1 MTIISHILSF
11 WACSTRNNPKDFK
24 AYQKHSKQNANVSTP
39 QGAIMILGTF
49 LQAIATIA
57 SMLFNL
63 YIWILII
70 ATLIS
75 WVRPDPY
82 NPIVQVL
89 YRLSEPVFAKVRKL
103 IPTNIGGL
111 DFAPLIVIVALK
123 FIDLTLIQ
131 ILYKFAKAYNA

>member
-1 MTIISHILSF
+1 
-11 WACSTRNNPKDFK
+11 
-24 AYQKHSKQNANVSTP
+24 
-39 QGAIMILGTF
+39 MILGTF

-57 SMLFNL
+57 SMLLNL

-89 YRLSEPVFAKVRKL
+89 YRLSEPVFARVRKL

-131 ILYKFAKAYNA
+131 ILYRFAKAYNA

>member
-1 MTIISHILSF
+1 MVLS
-11 WACSTRNNPKDFK
+11 
-24 AYQKHSKQNANVSTP
+24 
-39 QGAIMILGTF
+39 TF

-57 SMLFNL
+57 SMLLNL

-70 ATLIS
+70 ATLLS

-89 YRLSEPVFAKVRKL
+89 YRLSEPVFTKVRGL

-111 DFAPLIVIVALK
+111 DLAPLIVIVALK
-123 FIDLTLIQ
+123 FIDLTFIR
-131 ILYKFAKAYNA
+131 ILENFAQGMR

>member
-1 MTIISHILSF
+1 MVL
-11 WACSTRNNPKDFK
+11 A
-24 AYQKHSKQNANVSTP
+24 
-39 QGAIMILGTF
+39 TF

-57 SMLFNL
+57 SMLLNL

-70 ATLIS
+70 ATLLS

-89 YRLSEPVFAKVRKL
+89 YRLSEPVFAKVRRL

-111 DFAPLIVIVALK
+111 DLAPLIVIVGLK
-123 FIDLTLIQ
+123 FIDLTFIR
-131 ILYKFAKAYNA
+131 ILDNFAQGIR

>member
-1 MTIISHILSF
+1 MVL
-11 WACSTRNNPKDFK
+11 A
-24 AYQKHSKQNANVSTP
+24 
-39 QGAIMILGTF
+39 TF

-57 SMLFNL
+57 SMLLNL

-70 ATLIS
+70 ATLLS

-89 YRLSEPVFAKVRKL
+89 YRLSEPVFAKVRRL

-111 DFAPLIVIVALK
+111 DLAPLIVIVGLK
-123 FIDLTLIQ
+123 FIDLTFIR
-131 ILYKFAKAYNA
+131 ILDNFAQGMR